1 MEVITDDYG
10 IGDGKKGNRL
20 LCNVW
25 TKLVLVLAES
35 NGNAIFVAGFGG
47 VTPKTKLGKMLVIP
61 YALVT
66 IPLMLTLLAS
76 FGTIASSWAEGIMLL
91 VHRITRG
98 NKPLRYRLIK
108 RCFYLYIV
116 VWIASAFFY
125 SVAASSPYVL
135 DTFYFI
141 QVTFSTI
148 GFGDIEGP
156 ANKIDFYVYWL
167 IFGLAAF
174 SGFADSVLAA
184 APRVKFGVKRGN
196 ASFCFRYIEDEELEG
211 FTDTSSNRNND
222 LPQI

>member
-1 MEVITDDYG
+1 M
-10 IGDGKKGNRL
+10 
-20 LCNVW
+20 
-25 TKLVLVLAES
+25 LAES